1 MPKIKTNRM
10 AKKKLFPNKKGT
22 VVKRGQAN
30 KRHNTGKKAA
40 KVKRR
45 LNKSALVAKVD
56 IKSVRR
62 LLPYA

>member
-30 KRHNTGKKAA
+30 KRHNTGKKAG

-45 LNKSALVAKVD
+45 LSKSALVAKVD

>member
-1 MPKIKTNRM
+1 MPKLKTNRM

-22 VVKRGQAN
+22 VKHGKAN
-30 KRHNTGKKAA
+30 KRHNTGKKSG

-45 LNKSALVAKVD
+45 LSKGGLVAKVD
-56 IKSVRR
+56 IKSVKR